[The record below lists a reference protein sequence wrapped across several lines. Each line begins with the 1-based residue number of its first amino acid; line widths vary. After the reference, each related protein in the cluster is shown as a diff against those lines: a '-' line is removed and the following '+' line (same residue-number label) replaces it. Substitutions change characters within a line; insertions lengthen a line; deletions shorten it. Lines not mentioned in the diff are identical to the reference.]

1 MAKRLMAIPFALAV
15 VLASQT
21 ASWANTTHDEKNMG
35 GGGGTTTESTTNA
48 TTRAEAAIQA
58 PTDVMVA
65 DLPGGHWAT
74 NATQWAVANNIL
86 TLQNGQFMGN
96 EVLTSADLHQAMESL
111 VNIAETIEGKG
122 ALPDLRA
129 AIGTIPNTDAE
140 VNRIQIAQTLA
151 RFLDVAKSHELL
163 ALGAITPSA
172 SGFKDLGTQV
182 PAAVKKVVDEYGVM
196 TGYKDYTF
204 KPNDEVTRYQMA
216 AIAKTI
222 LDKMRQAPIAQ
233 QPAAPIA
240 QEPTP
245 PTVVVV
251 PPSEPEVVAVTPVE
265 DMGRPNFRQ
274 NSPLFLS
281 WQALNSNNFSGGT
294 NQFSTIPVQ
303 GMLTGYQGPAM
314 LQAVLDFRYDV
325 LQTNL
330 LNTELRLGYSD
341 LKLGMLQ
348 FIPYVGANV
357 GVGASNP
364 GSVQYD
370 TFAGASYG
378 GILSIMPM
386 NNLEL
391 WGNFGQSYLLAGGRF
406 NQSFQPTAN
415 VNALGTVLSNYGVGL
430 DFYVSPNIALSIGA
444 NTWQQPADLRTA
456 TDLNAGVLN
465 TYGGNIG
472 VGFSF

>member
-1 MAKRLMAIPFALAV
+1 MAKRFLAIPFALAV
-15 VLASQT
+15 ALAMQPV
-21 ASWANTTHDEKNMG
+21 AFANVQHDETTG
-35 GGGGTTTESTTNA
+35 GGGGMTTSTE
-48 TTRAEAAIQA
+48 TRGEAAIEA
-58 PTDVMVA
+58 PAGILVS

-86 TLQNGQFMGN
+86 TLQNGQFNGN
-96 EVLTSADLHQAMESL
+96 EDLTQSELKQAMEAM

-122 ALPDLRA
+122 ALTDLRA
-129 AIGTIPNTDAE
+129 AVGPIPSSDAT
-140 VNRIQIAQTLA
+140 VTRLQMAQALA
-151 RFLDVAKSHELL
+151 RFLDVAKNHDLL
-163 ALGAITPSA
+163 ALGAITPQA
-172 SGFKDLGTQV
+172 SRFKDLGASV
-182 PAAVKKVVDEYGVM
+182 PPAVTKVVDQYGVM
-196 TGYKDYTF
+196 TGYKDNTF
-204 KPNDEVTRYQMA
+204 KPQDEVTRYQMA
-216 AIAKTI
+216 AISKEI
-222 LDKMRQAPIAQ
+222 LDRMRQAPIAQ
-233 QPAAPIA
+233 QPVAPPVA
-240 QEPTP
+240 VEPQP

-251 PPSEPEVVAVTPVE
+251 PPEEPEVIAVTPVE

-274 NSPLFLS
+274 NAPLFLS
-281 WQALNSNNFSGGT
+281 WQALTSNNFTGGG
-294 NQFSTIPVQ
+294 NAFQTIPVT

-325 LQTNL
+325 LQSNL
-330 LNTELRLGYSD
+330 LNTELRLGYSE

-348 FIPYVGANV
+348 LIPYVGATV

-364 GSVQYD
+364 GTVQYD
-370 TFAGASYG
+370 TYAGANYG

-391 WGNFGQSYLLAGGRF
+391 WGNFGQSYLLAGGRW
-406 NQSFQPTAN
+406 NQAFQPVAQ
-415 VNALGTVLSNYGVGL
+415 VNATGTVLSNYGIGL